1 MARHIKGYT
10 RLLMKVFL
18 RSHNKF
24 RSAVLPVSI
33 LLIVTGCSGLTRN
46 PVPIDRMDEA
56 VLTGM
61 PGVRSYWM
69 KDMDPLFQKDI
80 IQSVRDEPP
89 DLFPRR
95 ADNSPV
101 YSGLAISGGGANG
114 AFGAGILCG
123 WSDAGTRPRFKL
135 VTGISTG
142 ALIAPYAFLGSAYDA
157 ELKAAY
163 TTVSTKDIAR
173 IKPLLS
179 FGSESLADSSPLADR
194 LAQDVDETMLADIAA
209 AHARGQRLYIG
220 TTHMDAQR
228 FVVWNMGAIAASG
241 HPGAL
246 ALFRKIML
254 ASASIPGVFPPVYIE
269 VEVDG
274 QTYDEM
280 HVDGGVI
287 TQVFFDGVM
296 LDIKR
301 AARMFGSGPT
311 LPSTGQVYVIR
322 NGKVNPEPQHT
333 PRKLLAI
340 TGRSVSTMIKAAS
353 INDLMRIYQF
363 TQRNNVEFNYV
374 GIPDDFRFESDEVF
388 DPEEMNALFEISY
401 QMGLGGDFW
410 EKAPAE
416 FTQK

>member
-1 MARHIKGYT
+1 MARHLKGYA
-10 RLLMKVFL
+10 RFLMKVFL
-18 RSHNKF
+18 CSHNKF

-33 LLIVTGCSGLTRN
+33 LLIVTGCSGLTRS

-69 KDMDPLFQKDI
+69 KEIDPLFQQDI

-135 VTGISTG
+135 ITGISTG

-163 TTVSTKDIAR
+163 TTVSTKDIAK
-173 IKPLLS
+173 IKRLLP
-179 FGSESLADSSPLADR
+179 FGSESLADSSPLAEQI
-194 LAQDVDETMLADIAA
+194 AQDVDETMFADIAA

-241 HPGAL
+241 HPEAL

-287 TQVFFDGVM
+287 TQVFFDGIM
-296 LDIKR
+296 LDIKK

-311 LPSTGQVYVIR
+311 LTRTGKVYVIR

-333 PRKLLAI
+333 QRKLLAI
-340 TGRSVSTMIKAAS
+340 TGRSVSTMIKVAS

-363 TQRNNVEFNYV
+363 TQRDNIEFNYV

-388 DPEEMNALFEISY
+388 DPEEMNALFKIGY

-410 EKAPAE
+410 EKAPIE

>member
-1 MARHIKGYT
+1 MARHIKGYA
-10 RLLMKVFL
+10 RFLMKVFL

-69 KDMDPLFQKDI
+69 KEIDPLFQQDI

-157 ELKAAY
+157 KLRAAY
-163 TTVSTKDIAR
+163 TTVSTKDIVK
-173 IKPLLS
+173 IPGLPTL
-179 FGSESLADSSPLADR
+179 GSESLADSSPLADSIAR
-194 LAQDVDETMLADIAA
+194 DLDETMLADIAA

-254 ASASIPGVFPPVYIE
+254 ASASIPGIFPPVYIE
-269 VEVDG
+269 VAVDG

-287 TQVFFDGVM
+287 TQVFFDGIM
-296 LDIKR
+296 LDIKK
-301 AARMFGSGPT
+301 AARMFGYGPI
-311 LPSTGQVYVIR
+311 LPRTGQVYVIR
-322 NGKVNPEPQHT
+322 NGKVNPEPQHM

-340 TGRSVSTMIKAAS
+340 TGRSVSTMIKVS
-353 INDLMRIYQF
+353 LINDLMRIYQF
-363 TQRNNVEFNYV
+363 TQRDNIEFNYV
-374 GIPDDFRFESDEVF
+374 GIPEDFRFESDEIF
-388 DPEEMNALFEISY
+388 DPEEMNALFEIGY

-410 EKAPAE
+410 DKAPIE